1 VEAEVPFH
9 DVDSLGVVWH
19 GHYYKYLEHARTALM
34 RSRELD
40 VPDLV
45 GRGVAMVVIESGCR
59 YLSPLRYGDRMRV
72 EAWFRDVRH
81 RLAVDYEIHNLTRDA
96 VSARAHT
103 VLAALEPDGRLR
115 LRTPPSIVER
125 ITRSRGDTG

>member
-1 VEAEVPFH
+1 
-9 DVDSLGVVWH
+9 
-19 GHYYKYLEHARTALM
+19 
-34 RSRELD
+34 
-40 VPDLV
+40 
-45 GRGVAMVVIESGCR
+45 
-59 YLSPLRYGDRMRV
+59 
-72 EAWFRDVRH
+72 VRH